1 MGFIFADAKILIVF
15 GGNNSFVEEKI
26 TPFLSKKTEN
36 GQLHTKI
43 QGVNFWPNCPI
54 C

>member
-26 TPFLSKKTEN
+26 TPFLSKKNRKRTATHKN
-36 GQLHTKI
+36 AR
-43 QGVNFWPNCPI
+43 C
-54 C
+54 